1 MARVN
6 AGDFAWSGWRYRIP
20 GGPEGGQ
27 YHGYIGPD
35 SSQSWEGSQ
44 GGWPGGRS
52 EIAEGPQQRP
62 SGHSILPGEGS
73 SFGPWDHS
81 WGGTAFTGG
90 QTHSDHG
97 VHNVYRSPS
106 EMRPR
111 PNASGGV
118 NVIFGHQE
126 EATPGYAE
134 APGNYRSLGGVGM
147 MLIDPHTGVPVGV
160 MPTNWPRPTHPLR
173 YPVSPW
179 PAPKSP
185 GLPAPAPV
193 VYTGPDMWSG
203 GPWRSPGYTQIPSA
217 GSGATNVV
225 AQPPA
230 FQSPGPVYMV
240 PYSAPPAVP
249 TPAPSVAASP
259 ADFLPSQGQVVDGLT
274 PGTPSAPTAGT
285 TFADWMAQ
293 STIFPSIQNQW
304 VVLAGAAAF
313 LMLNSG
319 KGKR

>member
-1 MARVN
+1 MSRVN

-35 SSQSWEGSQ
+35 SSQSWQGGR

-62 SGHSILPGEGS
+62 SGHSLLPGAGS
-73 SFGPWDHS
+73 SYGPWDKS

-97 VHNVYRSPS
+97 RRTIYRSPS

-111 PNASGGV
+111 ANASGGV

-126 EATPGYAE
+126 EATPGYGE

-147 MLIDPHTGVPVGV
+147 MLIHPVTGVPVGV
-160 MPTNWPRPTHPLR
+160 MPANYPRPTAPLR
-173 YPVSPW
+173 YPVTV
-179 PAPKSP
+179 KP
-185 GLPAPAPV
+185 GPV
-193 VYTGPDMWSG
+193 VYTGPDMWRI
-203 GPWRSPGYTQIPSA
+203 GPTPQIPSA

-225 AQPPA
+225 GQPPPPSGPSNVYLVPW
-230 FQSPGPVYMV
+230 SPPPV
-240 PYSAPPAVP
+240 AP

-259 ADFLPSQGQVVDGLT
+259 SDFLPSQGQVVDGLT
-274 PGTPSAPTAGT
+274 PGTPSAPATST
-285 TFADWMAQ
+285 SFADWMAQ

-313 LMLNSG
+313 LMMSG

>member
-1 MARVN
+1 MSRVRAPGVHGYRS

-27 YHGYIGPD
+27 YHGFIAPD
-35 SSQSWEGSQ
+35 SSQAWEGGQ

-52 EIAEGPQQRP
+52 EIAEGPQRRP
-62 SGHSILPGEGS
+62 SGHSLLPGQGS
-73 SFGPWDHS
+73 SFGPWDNN

-90 QTHSDHG
+90 ETHSDHG
-97 VHNVYRSPS
+97 DHNVYRSPS

-126 EATPGYAE
+126 ERTPGYAE
-134 APGNYRSLGGVGM
+134 APGNYRSLGRFGM
-147 MLIDPHTGVPVGV
+147 MIAPETPYRI
-160 MPTNWPRPTHPLR
+160 MPIGLPRPLPPVR
-173 YPVSPW
+173 YPVSLI
-179 PAPKSP
+179 PADNLPLPK
-185 GLPAPAPV
+185 PAPV
-193 VYTGPDMWSG
+193 VFTGPDMWR
-203 GPWRSPGYTQIPSA
+203 PLPIPSA

-240 PYSAPPAVP
+240 PWTAPPVA
-249 TPAPSVAASP
+249 PAPAPTVAASP
-259 ADFLPSQGQVVDGLT
+259 ADYLPSQGQVIDGLT
-274 PGTPSAPTAGT
+274 PGTPSAPS
-285 TFADWMAQ
+285 AQ
-293 STIFPSIQNQW
+293 PASFTEWLSASTIIPGVANQW
-304 VVLAGAAAF
+304 IALGGIAAF